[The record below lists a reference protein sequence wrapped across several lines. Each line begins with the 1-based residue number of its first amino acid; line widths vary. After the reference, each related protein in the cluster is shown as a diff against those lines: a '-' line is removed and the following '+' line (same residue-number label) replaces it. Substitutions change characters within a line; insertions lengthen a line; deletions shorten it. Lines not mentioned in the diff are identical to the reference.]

1 MNPQIKSLLDA
12 GYLTRKQFAE
22 TIGKGDGG
30 NLVDFAK
37 HNGVRMINIPFQR
50 RTKHLFFSEDAQRL
64 AVKLQAERD
73 RKATTKT
80 VAAKP
85 VAQQAKDL
93 LDFIEGSTRHPGTPD
108 KMYSALPITTDS
120 MHIIEQ
126 LEKLKAGQLRI
137 ENQLRRALAILE
149 DVDRM
154 EDDAQ

>member
-1 MNPQIKSLLDA
+1 MNPQIQSLLDA
-12 GYLTRKQFAE
+12 GYLTRKQFAD

-50 RTKHLFFSEDAQRL
+50 RTKHLFCKDDAQRL

-80 VAAKP
+80 VAPKP
-85 VAQQAKDL
+85 ITQQAKDL
-93 LDFIEGSTRHPGTPD
+93 LDYIEGNSGHPGTPD

-137 ENQLRRALAILE
+137 ENQLQRALAILE